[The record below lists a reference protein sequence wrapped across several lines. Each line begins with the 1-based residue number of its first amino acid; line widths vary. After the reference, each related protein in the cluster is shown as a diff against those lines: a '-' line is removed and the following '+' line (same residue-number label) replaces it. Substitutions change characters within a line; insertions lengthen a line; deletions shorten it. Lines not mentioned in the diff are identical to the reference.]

1 MNNIL
6 SPNNTR
12 ISYYPI
18 TANPV
23 LNPNRPIKIST
34 PGIDIIQKIGEVSDP
49 KVVPTKMLLS
59 LLNSG
64 LNGTK
69 TDKKVFVGRSYNDW
83 VNMYNMAI
91 ENAITPTVLDGINNN
106 PEIKVPEDV
115 KANMEINKDFAKK
128 YHGYQERVLKDFT
141 EITSANG
148 VDTVQ
153 MKGIGFSMNY
163 PNPTSRFGGD
173 IDIFNFK
180 HGTDPSN
187 PKNNMSFFIDDLVK
201 ENGINVDNKHCV
213 KHSNFEFKKVPIEN
227 HRNFLNKEIAP
238 IADKM
243 NKYLFKVLKPVEET
257 LPHGTKIL
265 VPSKEFNTVFLS
277 FHAMQHFVGAGINFH
292 HLADWA
298 VHIKK
303 HGLKVPEEA
312 KGTKFEQFMYAF
324 TNLANKHLGTNVE
337 VPENKKL
344 EDEIFKRM
352 VHSENK
358 MGIDIKPPKIK
369 DPISMLIF
377 KFKKIKV
384 TNSRKN
390 EFYEIKN
397 SVAKSCFKSLIQHI
411 KNPKT
416 FIDLFTKV
424 K

>member
-6 SPNNTR
+6 PHKTNQLSYSPI
-12 ISYYPI
+12 IS
-18 TANPV
+18 NPA
-23 LNPNRPIKIST
+23 LNPNRPYKITT
-34 PGIDIIQKIGEVSDP
+34 PSIDVIQKIGEAADP
-49 KVVPTKMLLS
+49 KIVPTKMLLS

-64 LNGTK
+64 LNGTE

-83 VNMYNMAI
+83 VHMYNMAI

-115 KANMEINKDFAKK
+115 KANMEINKDYAKK

-141 EITSANG
+141 ELTSANG

-173 IDIFNFK
+173 IDIFNYK

-187 PKNNMSFFIDDLVK
+187 PKNNMSFFIDSLVK
-201 ENGINVDNKHCV
+201 KQGINVDNGHCT
-213 KHSNFEFKKVPIEN
+213 KHSNFDFKKVPMEN
-227 HRNFLNKEIAP
+227 HRNFLNKEISP
-238 IADKM
+238 VADKM

-277 FHAMQHFVGAGINFH
+277 FHAMQHYVGGGINFH

-298 VHIKK
+298 VHVKK
-303 HGLKVPEEA
+303 NGLKVPEEA
-312 KGTKFEQFMYAF
+312 KGTKYEQFMYAF
-324 TNLANKHLGTNVE
+324 TNLANKHLGTNVK

-344 EDEIFKRM
+344 EDDIFNRM
-352 VHSENK
+352 MHSENK
-358 MGIDIKPPKIK
+358 SGINLKPPTKK

-377 KFKKIKV
+377 KFKKMKIV
-384 TNSRKN
+384 TQRRN
-390 EFYEIKN
+390 EFFETNN
-397 SVAKSCFKSLIQHI
+397 SLAKACWKSFVLHL